1 MGDDDG
7 RTFLSM
13 LEVATKKHDW
23 KVFSYCLMP
32 NHFHLMIQTARPT
45 RSIGM
50 QWLKGSYARYFNDV
64 HGVDGH
70 LFQGRFGSKLVEN
83 DWHLFEVGRYLAL
96 NPVEAGLTSTPEAWK
111 WSSYGATI
119 GVSPVPSSLHASEF
133 LFHFAR
139 ERETAVERFSRFVRD
154 GLRD

>member
-50 QWLKGSYARYFNDV
+50 QWLKGSYAPLLQRRPRRRRAS
-64 HGVDGH
+64 
-70 LFQGRFGSKLVEN
+70 LQGRFGSKLVEN